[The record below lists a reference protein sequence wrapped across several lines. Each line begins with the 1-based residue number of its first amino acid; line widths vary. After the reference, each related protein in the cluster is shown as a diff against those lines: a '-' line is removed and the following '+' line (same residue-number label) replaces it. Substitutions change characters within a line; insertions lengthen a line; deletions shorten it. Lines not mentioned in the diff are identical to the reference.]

1 MLPGTLE
8 MGHQGL
14 LLQRLCQLSLGEK
27 DQPEAAI
34 ATERAR
40 STGLT
45 NGGRTTDHGGR
56 TTGHGGR
63 IIRQQP
69 NKYTQ

>member
-1 MLPGTLE
+1 MLLGTLE

-14 LLQRLCQLSLGEK
+14 LLRRLCQLSLGEK
-27 DQPEAAI
+27 DQPEASTAI
-34 ATERAR
+34 GRAK
-40 STGLT
+40 STGMT

-69 NKYTQ
+69 NKYAQ